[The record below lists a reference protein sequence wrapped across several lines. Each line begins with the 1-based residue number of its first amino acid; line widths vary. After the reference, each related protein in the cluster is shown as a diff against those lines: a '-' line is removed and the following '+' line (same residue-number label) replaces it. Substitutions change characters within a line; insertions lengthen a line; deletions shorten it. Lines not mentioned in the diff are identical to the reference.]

1 MVQQNPLTMLD
12 CRASFTALLYSMDYR
27 SVSSARRLYA
37 AVSPLLRSSAALR
50 DTAFLVLRKLLHSCS
65 EDARQVAVVGFLQVL
80 KNFRFYSTSAGSSGI
95 PSLSQTSMSSQAT
108 VDVHQNHTASVNRLG
123 LFDILTITIYFLILI
138 FTGLFAMI

>member
-12 CRASFTALLYSMDYR
+12 CRASFTALLYTMDYR
-27 SVSSARRLYA
+27 SVASAKSLYA

-50 DTAFLVLRKLLHSCS
+50 DTAFLILRKLLHSCS

-80 KNFRFYSTSAGSSGI
+80 KNFRFYVASAGSSGV

-108 VDVHQNHTASVNRLG
+108 VDIHHNHAATANR
-123 LFDILTITIYFLILI
+123 
-138 FTGLFAMI
+138 